1 VPPKREELPP
11 DDDAGDATARGDA
24 PAGDAPAGD
33 APAGDAPRKSAI
45 SDSPRADPEPDAG
58 GNEAAEHERKAGR
71 RDVAV
76 ADTLPPE
83 DDAGDRRSSDD
94 PPVASWDR
102 FELLG
107 LLGRGGMGAVYKAHD
122 RRIDRIVAI
131 KFLHSVDPTLTMR
144 LLQEARAQGKVEHPN
159 VCGVHDTGH
168 VQGRAYIVLQYID
181 GKPLS
186 AAAADMTLEHKVA
199 VMRTVAL
206 AVHAAHER
214 GIVHRDLKP
223 ANVLVERT
231 DDGRGNPIVMD
242 FGLAREL
249 ASDVGIT
256 QSGIPL
262 GTPAYMPPEQAR
274 GDGRAVDRRSDIY
287 SLGATLYELWTGSV
301 PLPATTP
308 YEAVE
313 RAIHDDPPA
322 LRSLVPSLPIDLETI
337 ALKCL
342 AKDPAQRYP
351 SARALADDLGR
362 YLAGD
367 PILGRRE
374 PLWQRLARRAR
385 RNRALVTLG
394 AGSLVAILVV
404 AALGIRTWMISA
416 ERARLAERLGR
427 ETSEIES
434 SLQVAYL
441 QPLHDIRGDRAGI
454 RDRMH
459 RIAALRPDLGE
470 FGDATVHH
478 ALGRGH
484 AALHEWREAADELAR
499 AAAGGIDTP
508 ELHATRGRALGELYR
523 RALDELRRSP
533 DRASAPSWFTQQQ
546 RDIEQ
551 RYLSPALAELEASRG
566 AAQHAELLDARIE
579 LYRRA
584 FDAAEQKA
592 RALAER
598 EPGSSEARRVV
609 GDAAY
614 GAATEAFDR
623 GRYDDARESLQR
635 AITAYDKAS
644 AIARSDAS
652 LYESSATA
660 RLQLAEV
667 DVRQSRPTD
676 TSFNSVLAVIDD
688 GALRADP
695 DDAAGYAI
703 KSDALL
709 RRYRPLIGHDD
720 ERPSLLDQIAH
731 AATRA
736 VEIEP
741 SATAWTSLGMAH
753 ISRCIYEIYHGSHSA
768 DWCQRAIA
776 ELGKALALEPDHLWA
791 NNGLGMAHRWLGA
804 SVYRSGGDPLS
815 QYEKGRRSYERA
827 SSIDPQYVAACSNQ
841 VELSTSIAEYQ
852 DATGI
857 DPRPAVDDAQRVGDR
872 CLAINPNF
880 YSVFNHLAGAQL
892 ALAHHLIEIGD
903 PSLALAQAR
912 KYIDRSDAIRP
923 GHIEVW
929 YSHLVADSI
938 EAMFRLRHGLAPTGA
953 IAAGRKANEEAQ
965 KLMPRNALC
974 YVAVSRLDLVEAM
987 WAARGGASPIAL
999 LRRARDDANTATVID
1014 DHRAEAYLAAAE
1026 ACLQLA
1032 TVQPARDVIDDG
1044 MNYVAH
1050 ALALNPRL
1058 VKGQAVRTALLE
1070 LHAP

>member
-1 VPPKREELPP
+1 
-11 DDDAGDATARGDA
+11 
-24 PAGDAPAGD
+24 
-33 APAGDAPRKSAI
+33 
-45 SDSPRADPEPDAG
+45 
-58 GNEAAEHERKAGR
+58 
-71 RDVAV
+71 
-76 ADTLPPE
+76 
-83 DDAGDRRSSDD
+83 
-94 PPVASWDR
+94 
-102 FELLG
+102 
-107 LLGRGGMGAVYKAHD
+107 
-122 RRIDRIVAI
+122 
-131 KFLHSVDPTLTMR
+131 
-144 LLQEARAQGKVEHPN
+144 
-159 VCGVHDTGH
+159 
-168 VQGRAYIVLQYID
+168 
-181 GKPLS
+181 
-186 AAAADMTLEHKVA
+186 
-199 VMRTVAL
+199 
-206 AVHAAHER
+206 
-214 GIVHRDLKP
+214 
-223 ANVLVERT
+223 
-231 DDGRGNPIVMD
+231 
-242 FGLAREL
+242 
-249 ASDVGIT
+249 
-256 QSGIPL
+256 
-262 GTPAYMPPEQAR
+262 
-274 GDGRAVDRRSDIY
+274 
-287 SLGATLYELWTGSV
+287 
-301 PLPATTP
+301 
-308 YEAVE
+308 
-313 RAIHDDPPA
+313 
-322 LRSLVPSLPIDLETI
+322 
-337 ALKCL
+337 
-342 AKDPAQRYP
+342 
-351 SARALADDLGR
+351 
-362 YLAGD
+362 
-367 PILGRRE
+367 
-374 PLWQRLARRAR
+374 
-385 RNRALVTLG
+385 
-394 AGSLVAILVV
+394 
-404 AALGIRTWMISA
+404 MISA